1 MFNQQAAKQE
11 LARLE
16 ARTSRDT
23 RRATGYWRIQP
34 NNYDIPEMNRPP
46 FRVCRECG
54 YAEEGWH
61 ATLLARLQK
70 HCKHPARDVVDGRY
84 VPGTNGFIST
94 RDKAMRYVKG
104 HIITQDEMGRLG
116 RYSR

>member
-70 HCKHPARDVVDGRY
+70 HC
-84 VPGTNGFIST
+84 NGFIST